1 MEVNRFFFFRF
12 YLFVYFTLQY
22 CIGFAIHQ
30 RESATGIHVVP
41 ILNLPLPP
49 LLSEILYNKLK
60 IVKDHKELLVIYV
73 SIYAALIIKTET

>member
-41 ILNLPLPP
+41 ILNPLLPP